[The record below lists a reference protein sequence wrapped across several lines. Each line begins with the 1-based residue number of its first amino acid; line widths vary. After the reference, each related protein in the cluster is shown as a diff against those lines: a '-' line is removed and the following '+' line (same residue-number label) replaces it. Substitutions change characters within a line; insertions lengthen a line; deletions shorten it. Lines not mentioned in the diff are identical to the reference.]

1 MSQCVETR
9 DRRHEA
15 GESVACSGQARG
27 HTGCVQCC
35 WVDCTRL
42 HCTFRLLQARL
53 PASHPV
59 APLPGRG
66 CDTIAVGQ
74 PFSALPCVADSRAS
88 GARQGEGSNM
98 RAGRRLGFALAQ
110 LAGREVDARARMTSG
125 MRARL
130 SSSGR
135 RGVESR
141 AQLQRNG
148 RGDRADC
155 VDAGAGVAGVRSG
168 W

>member
-9 DRRHEA
+9 DRGHEA
-15 GESVACSGQARG
+15 GESVACSGQAGG

-42 HCTFRLLQARL
+42 HCTIRLLQARL

-59 APLPGRG
+59 APVPGPG
-66 CDTIAVGQ
+66 CDTIAVGS
-74 PFSALPCVADSRAS
+74 PVSALPCVADSRAS

-98 RAGRRLGFALAQ
+98 RAGRRVGFALAQ

-130 SSSGR
+130 GAEQQLGG
-135 RGVESR
+135 GVESR

-148 RGDRADC
+148 RGDRAD
-155 VDAGAGVAGVRSG
+155 
-168 W
+168 WL